1 MKLVYFGSGEFGLP
15 TLDRLAAEHTVAL
28 VVTPPDRPAGRSR
41 RPRAAPVRLWAQD
54 HSVKTLQV
62 ADVNDDSA
70 IRRIHAA
77 GADGLV
83 VIAFGQKLGPALLA
97 GTFAVNLHASLLPK
111 YRGAAPVNWAIIN
124 GEAETGVSVIRI
136 TQRIDAGDILA
147 QRATAIDTMETAGE
161 LECRLAEIGAPV
173 VLETLA
179 NFQRGRLQ
187 PTPQDE
193 QLATR
198 APKLAKDQ
206 GTVRFDQPARH
217 VQSRVHGLTPWP
229 GCRVRLDG
237 RPLRLA
243 RVEVGGEVGGVEA
256 PSAGEPGVL
265 LDDRSVACATGTVRL
280 LEVQPPGGKVMSFS
294 SYCHGHP
301 VSAGAR
307 VQPL

>member
-28 VVTPPDRPAGRSR
+28 VVTPPDRPAGRSL
-41 RPRAAPVRLWAQD
+41 RPRAAPVRLWAHD
-54 HSVKTLQV
+54 REVETLQV
-62 ADVNDDSA
+62 TDANEDSA

-97 GTFAVNLHASLLPK
+97 DIFAINLHASLLPK

-147 QRATAIDTMETAGE
+147 QRAAAIDTMETAGE
-161 LECRLAEIGAPV
+161 LECRLAEIGASV
-173 VLETLA
+173 VLETLT
-179 NFQRGRLQ
+179 NFESGRLQ

-193 QLATR
+193 RLATR

-206 GTVRFDQPARH
+206 GTVRFDQPAGQ

-229 GCRVRLDG
+229 GCWVRLDG
-237 RPLRLA
+237 QPLRLA
-243 RVEVGGEVGGVEA
+243 RVEVGGAVGGEA
-256 PSAGEPGVL
+256 PRASEAGVL
-265 LDDRSVACATGTVRL
+265 LDDRSVSCATGTVRL

-294 SYCHGHP
+294 SYCHGHS

>member
-28 VVTPPDRPAGRSR
+28 VVTPPDRPAGRSLR
-41 RPRAAPVRLWAQD
+41 RRAAPVRLWAHD
-54 HSVKTLQV
+54 REVETLQV
-62 ADVNDDSA
+62 ADANEETA

-97 GTFAVNLHASLLPK
+97 DIFAVNLHASLLPK

-179 NFQRGRLQ
+179 NFESGRLQ

-193 QLATR
+193 RLATR

-206 GTVRFDQPARH
+206 GTVRFDQPAGH

-243 RVEVGGEVGGVEA
+243 RVEVGGDVA
-256 PSAGEPGVL
+256 PGAPEPGVL